1 MGIFDKFHI
10 QNRKDQFPRRIKE
23 LKQATP
29 IAGEV
34 KVPDFIEHVTEQLR
48 NEIDIDPDVYV
59 KNNVKRGLRNANGTG
74 VVVGLTRVGSA
85 AKIFVDHDDLS
96 SGYRFPVD
104 QDIHRL

>member
-48 NEIDIDPDVYV
+48 NEIDIDPGVYV

-85 AKIFVDHDDLS
+85 VGYKLGENGEKIIQEGKLYS
-96 SGYRFPVD
+96 R
-104 QDIHRL
+104 RR

>member
-1 MGIFDKFHI
+1 MGIFEKFHI

-59 KNNVKRGLRNANGTG
+59 SGPEDDIMLATGRKR
-74 VVVGLTRVGSA
+74 A
-85 AKIFVDHDDLS
+85 A
-96 SGYRFPVD
+96 P
-104 QDIHRL
+104 QPTC